1 MAQRFT
7 KLSVF
12 DILYVVYRPHY
23 QSGAVDQRSEK
34 MRNGFGDENTYL
46 AYLGRAGFS
55 HKKCHREKV
64 MTQTNTKMHPSA
76 LMYAEEVKSGQL
88 SRREF
93 MARTTGLGVTTA
105 AAYGLLG
112 LSAPA
117 EAAGHAKQ
125 GGTMR
130 MQMEVRAL
138 KDPRTFDWTQIAF
151 FTAGWLEYLV
161 EYNSDGSFQPMLLES
176 WEVNDDATQ
185 YTLNVRQGVK
195 WNNGDDFTAEDVA
208 RNITGWCEKAVEGN
222 SMAGRFAVLIDAE
235 TETAIEGAIEVVDTH
250 TVRLNLPTSDISL
263 IAGMADYP
271 AAIVHSSHDPENMVG
286 NPVGT
291 GPYLPES
298 IEVGVK
304 SVLVRNDGF
313 DWWGYAAGKGAYLD
327 RIEYIDYG
335 TDPSA
340 WVAAAAA
347 DEIDMTYETVGDFVE
362 VFEGIGWERSEV
374 ASAATIVIRPNQLA
388 EVDGTMPYA
397 DKAVRQA
404 IAMAVDNAVCL
415 ELGYAN
421 LGETA
426 RNQHVGPMHPAWADV
441 PALPYDPAKA
451 LEMLTEAG
459 MADFEFEIVSID
471 DDWRKNT
478 TDAVAAQLRD
488 AGFNVKRT
496 IIPGSTFWNDW
507 TKYPFSSTNWNH
519 RPLDTQILGLA
530 YRSGEAWN
538 ESGFANAEFDALLA
552 EANSLADADARREV
566 MAKLQGIMSDEA
578 VTLQPYWR
586 SLYRHAKPGFVGW
599 DMHIAYLP
607 QIYKIGL
614 SA

>member
-1 MAQRFT
+1 
-7 KLSVF
+7 
-12 DILYVVYRPHY
+12 
-23 QSGAVDQRSEK
+23 
-34 MRNGFGDENTYL
+34 
-46 AYLGRAGFS
+46 
-55 HKKCHREKV
+55 
-64 MTQTNTKMHPSA
+64 MTQTNKPMHPA
-76 LMYAEEVKSGQL
+76 AVMYAAEEKAGKL

-93 MARTTGLGVTTA
+93 LARATSLGLTA
-105 AAYGLLG
+105 TAAYGLLG
-112 LSAPA
+112 MTTPA
-117 EAAGHAKQ
+117 KADGHAQQ
-125 GGTMR
+125 GGTLR

-138 KDPRTFDWTQIAF
+138 KDPRTYDWTQIAYY
-151 FTAGWLEYLV
+151 TNGWLEYLV
-161 EYNSDGSFQPMLLES
+161 EYNNDGSFAPMLLES
-176 WEVNDDATQ
+176 WEVNDDATI
-185 YTLNVRQGVK
+185 YTLNVRPGVK
-195 WNNGDDFTAEDVA
+195 WNDGSDFTAEDVA
-208 RNITGWCEKAVEGN
+208 RNIEGWCDKNVEGN
-222 SMAGRFAVLIDAE
+222 SMAGRFAVLIDEA
-235 TETAIEGAIEVVDTH
+235 TGKAIEGGIEVVDAT
-250 TVRLNLPTSDISL
+250 TVKLNLPASDISL

-271 AAIVHSSHDPENMVG
+271 AAITPADFDPENMLG

-291 GPYLPES
+291 GPYKPES
-298 IEVGVK
+298 LEVGVK
-304 SVLVRNDGF
+304 GVLVRNEDH

-327 RIEYIDYG
+327 RVEFIDYG

-347 DEIDMTYETVGDFVE
+347 DEVDMFYETVGDFVD
-362 VFEGIGWERSEV
+362 VVEGIGWERSEI

-388 EVDGTMPYA
+388 EVDGMKPYA
-397 DKAVRQA
+397 DKRVRQA

-421 LGETA
+421 RGEPA

-441 PALPYDPAKA
+441 PGLPYDPEGA
-451 LEMLTEAG
+451 LALLTEAG
-459 MADFEFEIVSID
+459 MADFEMEITSID

-488 AGFNVKRT
+488 AGFKVKRT

-538 ESGFANAEFDALLA
+538 EAGFANAEFDALLA

-566 MAKLQGIMSDEA
+566 MAKLQAIMTDEG
-578 VTLQPYWR
+578 VTIQPYWR
-586 SLYRHAKPGFVGW
+586 SLYRHAKPGLVGW

-607 QIYKIGL
+607 QIYKM
-614 SA
+614 AFAA

>member
-1 MAQRFT
+1 MTHQ
-7 KLSVF
+7 
-12 DILYVVYRPHY
+12 
-23 QSGAVDQRSEK
+23 
-34 MRNGFGDENTYL
+34 EN
-46 AYLGRAGFS
+46 
-55 HKKCHREKV
+55 
-64 MTQTNTKMHPSA
+64 NIHPAA
-76 LMYAEEVKSGQL
+76 LMYAEEEKAGKL

-93 MARTTGLGVTTA
+93 LSRTTALGVTA
-105 AAYGLLG
+105 ATAYGLIG
-112 LSAPA
+112 
-117 EAAGHAKQ
+117 AAQPVQAGGHAQQ
-125 GGTMR
+125 GGTIR

-138 KDPRTFDWTQIAF
+138 KDPRTYDWTQIAF
-151 FTAGWLEYLV
+151 FSHGWLEYLV
-161 EYNSDGSFQPMLLES
+161 EYNNDGSFAPMLLES
-176 WEVNDDATQ
+176 WNVNDDATV
-185 YTLNVRQGVK
+185 YTLNVRKGVK

-208 RNITGWCEKAVEGN
+208 RNIAGWCDKNVEGN
-222 SMAGRFAVLIDAE
+222 SMAGRFAILIDEA
-235 TETAIEGAIEVVDTH
+235 TGMAVDGGIEVVDSH
-250 TVRLNLPTSDISL
+250 TVRLNLPGSDISL

-271 AAIVHSSHDPENMVG
+271 AAIVPADFDPENMVG

-304 SVLVRNDGF
+304 GVLVRNEGF
-313 DWWGYAAGKGAYLD
+313 DWWGYAEGKGAFLD

-347 DEIDMTYETVGDFVE
+347 DEVDMFYETVGDFVE
-362 VFEGIGWERSEV
+362 VVESIGWERSEI

-388 EVDGTMPYA
+388 EVDGIKPYA
-397 DKAVRQA
+397 DKRVRQA

-415 ELGYAN
+415 ELGYSN
-421 LGETA
+421 LGQTA

-441 PALPYDPAKA
+441 PGMPFDPEGALA
-451 LEMLTEAG
+451 LLTEAG
-459 MADFEFEIVSID
+459 MQDFEMEIVSID

-552 EANSLADADARREV
+552 EANAIADADARREV
-566 MAKLQGIMSDEA
+566 MAKLQAIMTDEG
-578 VTLQPYWR
+578 VTIQPYWR
-586 SLYRHAKPGFVGW
+586 SLYRHAKPGIVGW
-599 DMHIAYLP
+599 DMHIADLP
-607 QIYKIGL
+607 QMYKVAL
-614 SA
+614 AA